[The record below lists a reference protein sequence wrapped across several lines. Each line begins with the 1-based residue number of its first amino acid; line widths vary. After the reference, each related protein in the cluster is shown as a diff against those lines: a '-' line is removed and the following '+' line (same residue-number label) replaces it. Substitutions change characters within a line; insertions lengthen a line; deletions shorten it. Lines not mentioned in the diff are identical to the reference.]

1 MRGKGK
7 SAPNKSAVKFE
18 RESLAPG
25 YQPGAGGGAGELQ
38 LWRQAD
44 RTSVRGGGGN
54 SGGGEAASLTEPA
67 TGGAVDAVTGVAK
80 DSQTNPIA

>member
-1 MRGKGK
+1 MSRGLNGVVGARY
-7 SAPNKSAVKFE
+7 SF
-18 RESLAPG
+18 SLSLRAMM
-25 YQPGAGGGAGELQ
+25 
-38 LWRQAD
+38 
-44 RTSVRGGGGN
+44 VGN